1 VSKRQQ
7 GWRIDV
13 QPVKGQSTRALDCAV
28 EEPSI
33 LRLQSITQDC
43 DVVVT
48 IGIESARFTL
58 TRCYVP
64 TTFYLIIPIPVCQC
78 IVDAIANYTTPS
90 QLFAAITPSHGLEAW
105 DREVKSGLEPATPIS
120 RGQELDLTLANATIG
135 LVPGR
140 YVLVLESTIFAVL
153 AYDSVPAT
161 PPSGAAEGFAL
172 PIAPGIP
179 FELFAPYAT
188 TLNAHLVAAGTGK
201 LWIVRTGGHAL

>member
-1 VSKRQQ
+1 MSQRQQ
-7 GWRIDV
+7 GWRADV
-13 QPVKGQSTRALDCAV
+13 QAVKGQATRILDCLI

-33 LRLQSITQDC
+33 LRLQAITQDC

-58 TRCYVP
+58 TRCFVP
-64 TTFYLIIPIPVCQC
+64 TTFYLTIPIPACQC

-90 QLFAAITPSHGLEAW
+90 QLFAAITPASGLEAW
-105 DREVKSGLEPATPIS
+105 DREIKSGLEPATPIS

-140 YVLVLESTIFAVL
+140 YVLVLESTIFAVI

-161 PPSGAAEGFAL
+161 PPSGGAEGLAL
-172 PIAPGIP
+172 PLAPQMP
-179 FELFAPYAT
+179 FELFCPYAT
-188 TLNAHLVAAGTGK
+188 TLNAHLVVAGTGK
-201 LWIVRTGGHAL
+201 LWIIRTGGHAL